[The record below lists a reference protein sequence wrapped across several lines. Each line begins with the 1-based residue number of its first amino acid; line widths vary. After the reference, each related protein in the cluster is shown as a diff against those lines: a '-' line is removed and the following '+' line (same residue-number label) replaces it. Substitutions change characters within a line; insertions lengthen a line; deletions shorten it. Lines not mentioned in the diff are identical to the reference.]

1 MASKPVIGLAITAD
15 MCRRMFRIEDL
26 DRLHSFA
33 TVRGPLP
40 TGAQPDDYRKI
51 LADAQGV
58 LTGWGT
64 HRLTQPLLADAPRLK
79 LIAHSAGSVKGLFD
93 ESVYD
98 RGIRVTTAA
107 SANAV
112 SVAQY
117 TVGMMISILK
127 QIPWIGPAY
136 ARGDADEV
144 RRRRAAIRELM
155 DMPVGIVA
163 ASRVGREVIQILR
176 SYPRL
181 TIKCYDPYLT
191 PAEAAELGVELCTL
205 QDVCRCDVVSIH
217 APNIPET
224 HRMFGTR
231 ALALLPDHAVLINTA
246 RGALIDEEALVGE
259 LKRRPLYACL
269 DVTDPEPLRP
279 DSPLRTA
286 PNVILTPHIAG
297 AIQQA
302 CKDMGALAID
312 EIARFFGGEKLRH
325 EVTRAMLPTQA

>member
-1 MASKPVIGLAITAD
+1 MPSKPVIGLALSAD
-15 MCRRMFRIEDL
+15 MCKKMFRIEDM
-26 DRLHSFA
+26 DRLHTFA

-40 TGAQPDDYRKI
+40 PNAQFEDYRRLLGDVHGLI
-51 LADAQGV
+51 
-58 LTGWGT
+58 TGWGT
-64 HRLTQPLLADAPRLK
+64 QRLTQPMLADAPRLK
-79 LIAHSAGSVKGLFD
+79 LIAHSAGSVKTLLD
-93 ESVYD
+93 DAAYD

-107 SANAV
+107 AANAI

-117 TVGMMISILK
+117 TVAMMVSMLK

-136 ARGDADEV
+136 ARGDQEEL

-163 ASRVGREVIQILR
+163 ASRVGREVIAILR
-176 SYPRL
+176 TYPRL

-191 PAEAAELGVELCTL
+191 PDQAAELGVELCSL

-224 HRMFGTR
+224 HRMFGART
-231 ALALLPDHAVLINTA
+231 LALLPDHAVLINTA
-246 RGALIDEEALVGE
+246 RGALIDEDALVNE

-269 DVTDPEPLRP
+269 DVTDPEPPRP

-286 PNVILTPHIAG
+286 PNLILTPHVAG

-302 CKDMGALAID
+302 CKDMGCLAID
-312 EIARFFGGEKLRH
+312 EVIRFFNGEKLRH
-325 EVTRAMLPTQA
+325 EVTREMLPTQA